1 MYSIDYLKTLS
12 NLSIKKWMHEHMY
25 DEDGNLGQAA
35 LHHEMING
43 KMRFRMIS
51 FDDFFQK
58 VESHLNSDE
67 VTFNFTGC
75 GIKGPYNLYMTIKN
89 NLNIEYLN
97 YFPTELKYKII
108 EHTSHHEYF
117 KNIYNSYYGELPETK
132 ILLGIFYLS
141 YLLDNKNE
149 IYDIVLDYKM
159 KVIQYNFDM

>member
-1 MYSIDYLKTLS
+1 
-12 NLSIKKWMHEHMY
+12 MY
-25 DEDGNLGQAA
+25 DADGNIGQQA
-35 LHHEMING
+35 LHHEMVNG
-43 KMRFRMIS
+43 KMTFRMIS
-51 FDDFFQK
+51 FDEFFQN

-67 VTFNFTGC
+67 PTFNFIGC

-89 NLNIEYLN
+89 NFNIDYLN

-108 EHTSHHEYF
+108 EHTSQHEYF
-117 KNIYNSYYGELPETK
+117 ENIYNSYQGELPETK